1 MKKLIPALSLCLLV
15 LSCSKHDSKPSAPA
29 YDNWT
34 SLTGGFVGAKVAN
47 PTGFNI
53 GGQLF
58 IGMGIESTGASTSS
72 FYQYD
77 PINFWMQIPNIPIKD
92 SGSHSVGFSIGG
104 LGYVVMTPTFGD
116 VGTLYSYQ
124 PASNNWNSLP
134 IYPGAVVE
142 GAVAF
147 VINGKAY
154 VGLGGHAGL
163 SYNQLWQ
170 YDPIANQWVQKK
182 DYPDVHSAYPA
193 YFVIGEYAYV
203 GTGASGVE
211 TSDVT
216 TDFYRYDPSTD
227 EWTAKANF
235 PGAARYKAAGFSEGN
250 YGYIGTGTNSLSQN
264 QADIWQYDPSA
275 DKWTK
280 KSDFPGG
287 ARAGALTFSGGS
299 AFLGFGSG
307 ANGPFSDL
315 WLYQQ

>member
-1 MKKLIPALSLCLLV
+1 MKRIIPALCLFIF
-15 LSCSKHDSKPSAPA
+15 SCSKHNSTPSATL
-29 YDNWT
+29 DKWT
-34 SLTGGFVGAKVAN
+34 SVQGGFVGAQLAR

-53 GGQLF
+53 GGALF
-58 IGMGIESTGASTSS
+58 IGMGVGATGAPSGS

-77 PINFWMQIPNIPIKD
+77 PINYWSQIPSMPLVAPGNY
-92 SGSHSVGFSIGG
+92 SVGFSIGSV
-104 LGYVVMTPTFGD
+104 GYVVMTPDTFGN
-116 VGTLYSYQ
+116 VGTLYAYEPSQ
-124 PASNNWNSLP
+124 LTWISRS
-134 IYPGAVVE
+134 IYPGTPVQ

-154 VGLGGHAGL
+154 VGLGSRGGL

-170 YDPIANQWVQKK
+170 YDPLFNIWTQKAN
-182 DYPDVHSAYPA
+182 YPDVHTSYPTS
-193 YFVIGEYAYV
+193 FVVGNYAYV

-216 TDFYRYDPSTD
+216 ADFYRYDPSTD
-227 EWTAKANF
+227 TWTQKANF
-235 PGAARYKAAGFSEGN
+235 PGGARFQAAGFSEGN
-250 YGYIGTGTNSLSQN
+250 YGYIGTGSNSLGKD
-264 QADIWQYDPSA
+264 QADFWQYDPAA
-275 DKWTK
+275 DSWTK

-307 ANGPFSDL
+307 GNGPFTDL